1 MGKITKKLLSEFITK
16 SAKTFGYETKKAY
29 LEDKA
34 KRHYVVMEKVGTD
47 ENGNDRFQPMQW
59 EDESIVVLN
68 TKALAEE
75 EAKEYEGAVV
85 ITEWEMYHL
94 FGVVA

>member
-1 MGKITKKLLSEFITK
+1 
-16 SAKTFGYETKKAY
+16 
-29 LEDKA
+29 
-34 KRHYVVMEKVGTD
+34 MEKVGTD